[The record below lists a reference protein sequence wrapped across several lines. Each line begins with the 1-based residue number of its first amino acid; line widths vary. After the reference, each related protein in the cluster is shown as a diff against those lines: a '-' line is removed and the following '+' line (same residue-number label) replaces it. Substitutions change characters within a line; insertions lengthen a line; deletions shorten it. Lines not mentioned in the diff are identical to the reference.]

1 MLLGITLSNLSGYQK
16 NLKTQIF
23 FNQVCRV
30 PGHQHSA
37 KEALPR
43 ATPAHSATF
52 LLCRVPA
59 GDTRQ
64 YFTFAECHLE
74 ALGIELT
81 PSAPLTGGARRAR
94 VLGTCSGFAECHPA
108 STRQRRHVA
117 ECLDLSTAC
126 TRQCPGMPCARFLPS
141 VRGLA
146 LGKPHLC
153 RVPVVWHSAKT
164 ETLGNYRFSGSVTTP
179 SVGPAGQFY
188 PSPPVAI
195 VAKQCLYTNGHP
207 FTDDLI
213 HKTVSIRD

>member
-1 MLLGITLSNLSGYQK
+1 MLLGITLSNLSGDQK
-16 NLKTQIF
+16 NLKAQNFF

-64 YFTFAECHLE
+64 YFTFAECQLE
-74 ALGIELT
+74 ALGKELT

-94 VLGTCSGFAECHPA
+94 VLGTCSGFAECRPA

-117 ECLDLSTAC
+117 ECLDLPTAC
-126 TRQCPGMPCARFLPS
+126 TRQRPGMPCARFLPS

-164 ETLGNYRFSGSVTTP
+164 ETLNNYRFSGSAP
-179 SVGPAGQFY
+179 WFASG
-188 PSPPVAI
+188 
-195 VAKQCLYTNGHP
+195 
-207 FTDDLI
+207 
-213 HKTVSIRD
+213 